1 MTLQNKAIGFGNIFG
16 RTDSSFLVLQTQQ
29 IEQTTPDLEPD
40 LPMQQTLDSTIS
52 ALCNTLEFE
61 SDMIIEQ
68 YDQNTL
74 SEIIKLI

>member
-1 MTLQNKAIGFGNIFG
+1 MQWLCKTN

-29 IEQTTPDLEPD
+29 IEQTMPDLEPD
-40 LPMQQTLDSTIS
+40 LSMQQTLDSTIS

-61 SDMIIEQ
+61 SEMIIEQ